1 VPAGRPL
8 LPACRIFDKP
18 ANLHPHKDIDM
29 KNLST
34 LLATASIIT
43 TLGMVA
49 PAFSE
54 TVKKV
59 MLTEVDPATL
69 TTAWRAS
76 DIIGAKVYDDFG
88 AEIGKV
94 EDLLVGVN
102 GTVPFA
108 IVSTIAGNDEESR
121 KVVVAASDF
130 ELVGNLLTMHG
141 GSPEAL
147 MALPIF

>member
-1 VPAGRPL
+1 MKHVT
-8 LPACRIFDKP
+8 IFL
-18 ANLHPHKDIDM
+18 A
-29 KNLST
+29 
-34 LLATASIIT
+34 ATA
-43 TLGMVA
+43 LVAGFGLAA
-49 PAFSE
+49 PAFPE
-54 TVKKV
+54 TVKKIV
-59 MLTEVDPATL
+59 LTVVDPALL

-94 EDLLVGVN
+94 EDLLVAKN

-108 IVSTIAGNDEESR
+108 IVSTIAGNEEASR

-130 ELVGNLLTMHG
+130 ELVGKLLTMHG
-141 GSPEAL
+141 GSPETL